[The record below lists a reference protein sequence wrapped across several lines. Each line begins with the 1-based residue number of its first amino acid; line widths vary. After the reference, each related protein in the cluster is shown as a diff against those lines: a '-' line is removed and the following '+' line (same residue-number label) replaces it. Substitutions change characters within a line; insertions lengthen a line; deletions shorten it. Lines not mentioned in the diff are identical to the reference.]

1 MGSKKNSLLSV
12 GFILLAACL
21 WGTAGVFVRSLEGIL
36 SEMQIVLWRALLSC
50 VIIGVI
56 TLIKDIRLFKIKIKD
71 LPWFA
76 ASGIVSI
83 VLFNFSYYK
92 TMSLTSLSVS
102 AVLLYT
108 APFFVILISVF
119 AFKEK
124 LTLQKLFACV
134 CAFIGCC
141 MVSGLFGSEHKIS
154 AEALE
159 FVTRFPHLRNKM
171 CEAITDSIRLARLEA
186 NGYKVS
192 APELT
197 DPDDTPKNTLIRAV
211 KRTEGSEAAKAR
223 YEEIL
228 NFVLGEGRDS
238 YLRGM

>member
-56 TLIKDIRLFKIKIKD
+56 TLIKDINLFKIEIKD

-124 LTLQKLFACV
+124 LRKLQWIAV
-134 CAFIGCC
+134 CII
-141 MVSGLFGSEHKIS
+141 VT
-154 AEALE
+154 ALA
-159 FVTRFPHLRNKM
+159 L
-171 CEAITDSIRLARLEA
+171 
-186 NGYKVS
+186 
-192 APELT
+192 
-197 DPDDTPKNTLIRAV
+197 
-211 KRTEGSEAAKAR
+211 
-223 YEEIL
+223 L
-228 NFVLGEGRDS
+228 N
-238 YLRGM
+238 M